1 MPSFRA
7 ALIAVGVASLVAC
20 SSPTPGV
27 DLAKAAESGA
37 PPEPRGTGLNLTSV
51 SPESLSLS
59 GDHVAPQ
66 TLDVSYTIPEPKTVS
81 TATLKLYVGE
91 VGDIAK
97 MDVPIEEHGRVQF
110 VIEPRQ
116 HSLGFVVQFRAS
128 CPAGVTDW
136 YTLGQM
142 PLDYE
147 ARRADVFRITSVT
160 PPSIPWTQ
168 GMDPDNSGA
177 GKRFHIFGPRLTADC
192 TIEGQ
197 VNGSTVELNNVLY
210 INKQFEGL
218 LMYRDINYDSVSP
231 RFAELKL
238 IIKRTGLMAAITRLP
253 FAEN

>member
-1 MPSFRA
+1 MLSLRTVAVA
-7 ALIAVGVASLVAC
+7 ACVASLVAC
-20 SSPTPGV
+20 SRSAPAVDMANTAATGETP
-27 DLAKAAESGA
+27 A
-37 PPEPRGTGLNLTSV
+37 PRGIGLNLTSV
-51 SPESLSLS
+51 SPETLSLS

-66 TLDVSYTIPEPKTVS
+66 TLDVSYTIPEPQTVS
-81 TATLKLYVGE
+81 SAVLKLYVGE

-97 MDVPIEEHGRVQF
+97 MDVPIQERGRVQF
-110 VIEPRQ
+110 DIEPRQ
-116 HSLGFVVQFRAS
+116 HSLGFVVRFRAS

-136 YTLGQM
+136 YTLGQV
-142 PLDYE
+142 PLDDA

-168 GMDPDNSGA
+168 GMEPDNGGA
-177 GKRFHIFGPRLTADC
+177 GKRFHIFGSRLTADC
-192 TIEGQ
+192 AIEGQ

-238 IIKRTGLMAAITRLP
+238 IIKRTGLMGAIKRMP

>member
-7 ALIAVGVASLVAC
+7 ALVALSAASLVAC
-20 SSPTPGV
+20 SSPTPRV

-37 PPEPRGTGLNLTSV
+37 PPESRGTGLNLTSV

-81 TATLKLYVGE
+81 TATLKLYVAE

-97 MDVPIEEHGRVQF
+97 MDVPIQESGRVQF
-110 VIEPRQ
+110 VIEPPQ
-116 HSLGFVVQFRAS
+116 HSLGFVVRFRAS

-136 YTLGQM
+136 YTLGQV
-142 PLDYE
+142 PLDYD
-147 ARRADVFRITSVT
+147 ARRADVFRITNVT
-160 PPSIPWTQ
+160 PQSIPWTQ

-177 GKRFHIFGPRLTADC
+177 GKRFHVFGPRLTADC

-218 LMYRDINYDSVSP
+218 LMYRDINYESVSP
-231 RFAELKL
+231 RYAELKL
-238 IIKRTGLMAAITRLP
+238 VIKRTGLMAAITRIP
-253 FAEN
+253 FAVN

>member
-7 ALIAVGVASLVAC
+7 ALVTLSAASLVAC
-20 SSPTPGV
+20 SSPTPRV

-37 PPEPRGTGLNLTSV
+37 PPESRGTGLNLTSV

-81 TATLKLYVGE
+81 TATLKLYVAE

-97 MDVPIEEHGRVQF
+97 MDVPIQESGRVQF
-110 VIEPRQ
+110 VIEPPQ
-116 HSLGFVVQFRAS
+116 HSLGFVVRFRAS

-136 YTLGQM
+136 YTLGQV
-142 PLDYE
+142 PLDYD
-147 ARRADVFRITSVT
+147 ARRADVFRITNVT
-160 PPSIPWTQ
+160 PQSIPWTQ

-177 GKRFHIFGPRLTADC
+177 GKRFHVFGPRLTADC

-218 LMYRDINYDSVSP
+218 LMYRDINYESVSP
-231 RFAELKL
+231 RYAELKL
-238 IIKRTGLMAAITRLP
+238 VIKRTGLMAAITRIP
-253 FAEN
+253 FAVN